1 MKVLNVHERRLA
13 ATPDAVGELIDSLAS
28 SDDRLWP
35 RKAWPSMRFDRP
47 LGVGAVG
54 GHGPIRY
61 TVVEYLPGVCVR
73 FRFDAPRG
81 FHGTHRYE
89 WEAVEGAVVL
99 AHVLE
104 METRGLATV
113 TWPIFYRPLHD
124 ALIEDSLAVAQRS
137 LRLAPERHPWSV
149 RVRAL
154 RRIVG
159 RGRARS
165 QSELFA

>member
-35 RKAWPSMRFDRP
+35 RKAWPSMR
-47 LGVGAVG
+47 
-54 GHGPIRY
+54 
-61 TVVEYLPGVCVR
+61 
-73 FRFDAPRG
+73 G

-89 WEAVEGAVVL
+89 REAVEGAVVL